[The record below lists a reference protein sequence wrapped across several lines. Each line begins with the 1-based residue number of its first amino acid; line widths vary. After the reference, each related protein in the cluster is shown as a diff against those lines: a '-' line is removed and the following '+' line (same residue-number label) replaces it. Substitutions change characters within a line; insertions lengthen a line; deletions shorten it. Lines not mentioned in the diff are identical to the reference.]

1 MKIFIVNLLIKITES
16 SVYLRKIYVKNLSLY
31 KMVRIY
37 IQHSSCT

>member
-16 SVYLRKIYVKNLSLY
+16 SVYLRRKIYVKNLSLY

-37 IQHSSCT
+37 IQHSS